1 MKPETRNPELET
13 MSNKKYILFLIVCT
27 FYFCVVTAQKSVV
40 PPVQKTQKDSVDDDE
55 EGTDSEIIIPGD
67 FDSSLD
73 YMLYSWA
80 IDKKSPPNCV
90 EKPNP
95 IVTETQYRARLKK
108 LPHEI
113 EMPYNSVVESFI
125 DIYTNKRRREI
136 EYMLG
141 LSKYYFPIFEEA
153 LSAAKL
159 PLELKYLPIIESA
172 LIPTAVSRSGA
183 AGLWQFMVATGRI
196 YDLEINSL
204 VDERFDP
211 IKSTKVAVK
220 YLKELYGIYGDWN
233 LVLAAYNCGPGG
245 VNKAIRRAGGQRDFW
260 EIYPYLPH
268 QTRGYVP
275 IFIAANY
282 TMNYYNEHNL
292 CPGKTMLPAL
302 TDTVTVQQRVHF
314 EQIAAV
320 LNIPIEELRIL
331 NPQYKRDVIPGDIKP
346 YSVCLPMNF
355 ANQFIDKMPEI
366 LAYKPEN
373 FNARRDETFVQPFTE
388 SNSYSSIRK
397 STTHTVRKGQT
408 LGGIAKKY
416 GVTVAEIKRWNDL
429 GKKSKIQTGKKLKI
443 RK

>member
-1 MKPETRNPELET
+1 M
-13 MSNKKYILFLIVCT
+13 VCT

-40 PPVQKTQKDSVDDDE
+40 TPVQKTQKDSVDDDE

-331 NPQYKRDVIPGDIKP
+331 NPQYKRDVVPGDIKP

-355 ANQFIDKMPEI
+355 ANQLIEKMPEI
-366 LAYKPEN
+366 LAYKPEI

-388 SNSYSSIRK
+388 SNSYSSSRK

-429 GKKSKIQTGKKLKI
+429 GKKSKIQAGKKLKI